1 MVKKFA
7 GFVLLLCASM
17 FLFTGCATSEEA
29 KDSLKFI
36 VGTALETAYDAGG
49 ATLVNTKIDELV
61 TEGKLTEEQAATL
74 KNAMQKSYEKLM
86 EKVNEL

>member
-1 MVKKFA
+1 MLV
-7 GFVLLLCASM
+7 LCASM

-36 VGTALETAYDAGG
+36 VGTALEAAYDAGG

-61 TEGKLTEEQAATL
+61 TEGKLTEEQAASL

>member
-1 MVKKFA
+1 M
-7 GFVLLLCASM
+7 LLLCASM

-36 VGTALETAYDAGG
+36 VGTALETAHDTGG
-49 ATLVNTKIDELV
+49 ATLVNAKIDELV
-61 TEGKLTEEQAATL
+61 TEGKLTEEQAASL
-74 KNAMQKSYEKLM
+74 KNAMQKSYEKLV